1 METEKLQI
9 NLGQNVTKAEVII
22 REGAAVKEL
31 EPKAPLKTN
40 ISGTIGTVSEYL
52 RKRVKTGQFTE
63 ERSQLIVNRED
74 ITIKLIINED
84 DAYNTGDVKGKL
96 QIHPKFAEFGINSG
110 KVWTPTDLGMFFKMN
125 RAFFVDRAEN
135 MKLVTTLMNFTA
147 SVNNTIERS
156 VKENGNRTDNFAQV
170 VNSNLPESFR
180 LRIPIFKGM
189 QSEDL
194 EVETFAQINGREVN
208 FMLLSPGANQT
219 TEDLRDNV
227 IDDQLAA
234 IREIAPQIVI
244 IEE

>member
-9 NLGQNVTKAEVII
+9 NLGQNVTKAEVIL

-84 DAYNTGDVKGKL
+84 DAYNTGEVKGKL
-96 QIHPKFAEFGINSG
+96 QIHPKFEEFGINSG
-110 KVWTPTDLGMFFKMN
+110 KIWTPTELGLFFKMN
-125 RAFFVDRAEN
+125 RAFFVDRTEN

-189 QSEDL
+189 PSEDL

-208 FMLLSPGANQT
+208 FLLLSPGANQT

>member
-9 NLGQNVTKAEVII
+9 NLGQNVTKAEVIF

-84 DAYNTGDVKGKL
+84 DAYNTGEVKGKL
-96 QIHPKFAEFGINSG
+96 QIHPKFEEFGINSG
-110 KVWTPTDLGMFFKMN
+110 KIWTPTELGLFFKMN

-189 QSEDL
+189 PSEDL

-208 FMLLSPGANQT
+208 FLLLSPGANQT

>member
-1 METEKLQI
+1 M
-9 NLGQNVTKAEVII
+9 
-22 REGAAVKEL
+22 
-31 EPKAPLKTN
+31 
-40 ISGTIGTVSEYL
+40 
-52 RKRVKTGQFTE
+52 F
-63 ERSQLIVNRED
+63 VNREE

-84 DAYNTGDVKGKL
+84 DFYNSGEVKGKL
-96 QIHPKFAEFGINSG
+96 QIHPKFVEFGINSG
-110 KVWTPTDLGMFFKMN
+110 KIWTPTELGLFFKMN
-125 RAFFVDRAEN
+125 RAFFVDRTEN

-189 QSEDL
+189 TSEDL

>member
-63 ERSQLIVNRED
+63 ERSQLFVNREE

-84 DAYNTGDVKGKL
+84 DFYNSGEVKGKL
-96 QIHPKFAEFGINSG
+96 QIHPKFEEFGINSG
-110 KVWTPTDLGMFFKMN
+110 KIWTPTELGLFFKMN

-147 SVNNTIERS
+147 SVNNTIERY

-189 QSEDL
+189 PSEDL

-208 FMLLSPGANQT
+208 FLLLSPGANQT

>member
-84 DAYNTGDVKGKL
+84 DAYNTGEVKGKL
-96 QIHPKFAEFGINSG
+96 QIHPKFEEFGINSG
-110 KVWTPTDLGMFFKMN
+110 KIWTPTELGLFFKMN

-189 QSEDL
+189 SSEDL

-208 FMLLSPGANQT
+208 FLLLSPGANQT

>member
-84 DAYNTGDVKGKL
+84 DAYNTGEVKGKL
-96 QIHPKFAEFGINSG
+96 QIHPKFEEFGINSG
-110 KVWTPTDLGMFFKMN
+110 KIWTPTELGLFFKMN
-125 RAFFVDRAEN
+125 RAFFVDRTEN

>member
-84 DAYNTGDVKGKL
+84 DAYNTGEVKGKL
-96 QIHPKFAEFGINSG
+96 QIHPKFEEFGINSG
-110 KVWTPTDLGMFFKMN
+110 KIWTPTELGLFFKMN

>member
-84 DAYNTGDVKGKL
+84 DAYNTGEVKGKL
-96 QIHPKFAEFGINSG
+96 QIHPKFEEFGINSG
-110 KVWTPTDLGMFFKMN
+110 KIWTPTELGLFFKMN

-189 QSEDL
+189 PSEDL

-208 FMLLSPGANQT
+208 FLLLSPGANQT

>member
-84 DAYNTGDVKGKL
+84 DAYNTGEVKGKL
-96 QIHPKFAEFGINSG
+96 QIHPKFEEFGINSG
-110 KVWTPTDLGMFFKMN
+110 KIWTPTELGLFFKMN
-125 RAFFVDRAEN
+125 RAIFVDRAEN

-156 VKENGNRTDNFAQV
+156 VKENGNRTDNFAHV
-170 VNSNLPESFR
+170 VNSNLPESLR

-189 QSEDL
+189 SSEDL

-208 FMLLSPGANQT
+208 FLLLSPGANQT